1 MLKNLLFQH
10 PSTPNAQSMLKQSPQ
25 ILLATAAALSS
36 LVLPSAV
43 NAQASPI
50 SKPQPIVCH
59 ITIPLSNTKGINP
72 KLTYRLTGTLP
83 PQLPPGTPQNPI
95 GHSLQI
101 TVQEHGNNIKT
112 FLKRSTL
119 KEYGT
124 IAPDADYAKLP
135 FTGGFQAKPNDPT
148 RLYSASAS
156 SHGLYVSLRPIQGQ
170 ANQVQVVHYLSP
182 SKFVR
187 GQGKCSSTVATK
199 LAPIQTQLNTN
210 KWADA
215 DRETRRI
222 FDPQSVDIRSQDLS
236 KPTPEMIYAIDQAW
250 LEASDGRFGLT
261 PQLQRWKQ
269 LTAKKLSDQDA
280 TVNAFRD
287 LVGWKMTQQRA
298 ESHPTDSDWR
308 NESELNYSLKAPIGH
323 LPWVG
328 VSDREV
334 LDLASPDN
342 GESCGSCTIDAM
354 ALRSTRF
361 YGHIPKYFEQIEA
374 ALNPR

>member
-1 MLKNLLFQH
+1 ML
-10 PSTPNAQSMLKQSPQ
+10 TQSIPLKQFPT
-25 ILLATAAALSS
+25 IFLTATAAMTS
-36 LVLPSAV
+36 LLLPSAV
-43 NAQASPI
+43 NAQSSPTAG
-50 SKPQPIVCH
+50 PQPIVCH
-59 ITIPLSNTKGINP
+59 VSIPLANTKGLNP

-83 PQLPPGTPQNPI
+83 AQLPPGTPQNPI
-95 GHSLQI
+95 GNALQI
-101 TVQEHGNNIKT
+101 TVQEHRTTIQT
-112 FLKRSTL
+112 LLKRSNL
-119 KEYGT
+119 NDYGT
-124 IAPDADYAKLP
+124 IAPDADYSKLP
-135 FTGGFQAKPNDPT
+135 FTGGFQAKPNNPT
-148 RLYSASAS
+148 QLYNTSASRN
-156 SHGLYVSLRPIQGQ
+156 GLYVSLRPIQGQ
-170 ANQVQVVHYLSP
+170 VNQVQVVHYLSP
-182 SKFVR
+182 TQFVR
-187 GQGKCSSTVATK
+187 GQGKCSNTIAAK
-199 LAPIQTQLNTN
+199 LAPIQTQLNAQ

-222 FDPQSVDIRSQDLS
+222 FDPRSVDIRSQDIS
-236 KPTPEMIYAIDQAW
+236 KPTAEMIYAIDQAW

-269 LTAKKLSDQDA
+269 LMTKKPSDREA

-334 LDLASPDN
+334 LDLAAPDD

-361 YGHIPKYFEQIEA
+361 YGHIPQYFEQIEA
-374 ALNPR
+374 ALKSQ